1 MNNADVFLHLD
12 QCRVELQLINDSIAD
27 LGIMSPVAPY
37 LTKYAVIRAC
47 GAVEVSFKNLVVDFC
62 SKSSKKQVKRYIYMK
77 IVKGSANPSQEN
89 IMNMLNQ
96 FDEDW
101 KNIYKENLKADPDKQ
116 QLLYSLQ
123 SLVDARNDFAHGG
136 NPTLSISDVLTHFNN
151 AQKIIVHIDSVII

>member
-1 MNNADVFLHLD
+1 
-12 QCRVELQLINDSIAD
+12 
-27 LGIMSPVAPY
+27 
-37 LTKYAVIRAC
+37 
-47 GAVEVSFKNLVVDFC
+47 
-62 SKSSKKQVKRYIYMK
+62 MK

-136 NPTLSISDVLTHFNN
+136 NPTLSMSRLAESGRFYE
-151 AQKIIVHIDSVII
+151 AQASLPP

>member
-12 QCRVELQLINDSIAD
+12 QCRVELQTINESIAD

-62 SKSSKKQVKRYIYMK
+62 SKSSKKQVKRYIDMK
-77 IVKGSANPSQEN
+77 ILKGSANPSQDN

-101 KNIYKENLKADPDKQ
+101 KRIYKENLKADPDKQ

-136 NPTLSISDVLTHFNN
+136 NPTLSISDVLTHFSN